1 MLCKNQI
8 TKVDTNLHK
17 RTVPHGRFDLYLP
30 IKQKTSNCT
39 GEVFYWKINPCID
52 KSKKYLENNDKY
64 ELFMPTILVCY
75 DIQYKNGD
83 YVILYYLFTWKCQ
96 LAKMFE
102 IETQI
107 VFGNVTCVVMI
118 WV

>member
-1 MLCKNQI
+1 MPMIL
-8 TKVDTNLHK
+8 
-17 RTVPHGRFDLYLP
+17 
-30 IKQKTSNCT
+30 
-39 GEVFYWKINPCID
+39 FY
-52 KSKKYLENNDKY
+52 
-64 ELFMPTILVCY
+64 Y
-75 DIQYKNGD
+75 DIRYKNGD

-118 WV
+118 WVWKKFHLLQFCDDHYDQKIAKSILNF